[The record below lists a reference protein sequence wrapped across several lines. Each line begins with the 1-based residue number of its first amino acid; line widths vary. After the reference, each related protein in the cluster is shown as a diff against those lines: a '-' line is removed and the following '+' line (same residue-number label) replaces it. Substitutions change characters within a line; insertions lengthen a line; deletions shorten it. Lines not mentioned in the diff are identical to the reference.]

1 MNAEQT
7 DDATSERIEDR
18 LDLLEHE
25 LAELREEIQT
35 ATNRDIPLLKG
46 TLRTLLDGELEG
58 IDAFPDAGREL
69 RRELDAREARV
80 GKLEER
86 MAALS
91 DVGSDTST
99 KAEKFAAILAFAA
112 NKRSTND
119 KVAVTPSE
127 IRGCTGVSRRYAYDL
142 IEAMDADIDGVR
154 IRDPDQ
160 VTTRSGD
167 TQKRKALLVDCDR
180 VHADSGDVNQF
191 TTGGASNGSG

>member
-1 MNAEQT
+1 MTTSHRIVQDGSDTAVLDRFEG
-7 DDATSERIEDR
+7 DDAIR
-18 LDLLEHE
+18 L
-25 LAELREEIQT
+25 LAT
-35 ATNRDIPLLKG
+35 
-46 TLRTLLDGELEG
+46 DG
-58 IDAFPDAGREL
+58 DAGRDM
-69 RRELDAREARV
+69 RRQLDAREARV
-80 GKLEER
+80 GELEER

-142 IEAMDADIDGVR
+142 IEAMGADVDGVR
-154 IRDPDQ
+154 IREPDQ
-160 VTTRSGD
+160 VTTGAGD

-180 VHADSGDVNQF
+180 VHADSVDVNQF
-191 TTGGASNGSG
+191 TTGGSG